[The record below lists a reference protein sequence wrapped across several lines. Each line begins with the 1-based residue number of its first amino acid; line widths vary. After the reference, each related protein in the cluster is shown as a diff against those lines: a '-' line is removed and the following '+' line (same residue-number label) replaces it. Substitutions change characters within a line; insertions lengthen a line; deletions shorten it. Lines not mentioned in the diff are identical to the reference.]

1 MTILDRVPVERIG
14 ERAHDVDLGRALLSL
29 LMLPFLALGFAA
41 ALVWTAAEFAW
52 AAVLTGWDAGRARS
66 QPGRPAEAI
75 PRSRTG

>member
-14 ERAHDVDLGRALLSL
+14 ERASDVDLGRVVLSL

-52 AAVLTGWDAGRARS
+52 AAVLTGWDAGRART
-66 QPGRPAEAI
+66 QFTPPVEATQRI
-75 PRSRTG
+75 RAG